1 MSEDKIFKLTA
12 QSRDSGYTLTKLV
25 HEEWNLYAEM
35 REDQRS
41 MELWVRGEAL
51 DDAHSVTFEVPW
63 DTDEMFEII
72 GDHIL
77 MFEEDNSHIFVDVF
91 NRRGGNTPT
100 HSQEELSKIADEMEE
115 SYVSALEEEGWEQVG
130 YRVGFRGGVVEV
142 KQVDDIGDD

>member
-1 MSEDKIFKLTA
+1 MSEDKSFKLTA

-77 MFEEDNSHIFVDVF
+77 MFEEDNRHIFVDGF

-100 HSQEELSKIADEMEE
+100 HSQEGLSKIADEMEE

-130 YRVGFRGGVVEV
+130 Y
-142 KQVDDIGDD
+142 

>member
-12 QSRDSGYTLTKLV
+12 QSEDSGYTLTKLV

-41 MELWVRGEAL
+41 MELCVRGEAL

-63 DTDEMFEII
+63 DTDEMFEIV

-77 MFEEDNSHIFVDVF
+77 MFEEDNRHIFVDVF
-91 NRRGGNTPT
+91 NRRGVTPLHT
-100 HSQEELSKIADEMEE
+100 
-115 SYVSALEEEGWEQVG
+115 
-130 YRVGFRGGVVEV
+130 FRKNSERLLMR
-142 KQVDDIGDD
+142 